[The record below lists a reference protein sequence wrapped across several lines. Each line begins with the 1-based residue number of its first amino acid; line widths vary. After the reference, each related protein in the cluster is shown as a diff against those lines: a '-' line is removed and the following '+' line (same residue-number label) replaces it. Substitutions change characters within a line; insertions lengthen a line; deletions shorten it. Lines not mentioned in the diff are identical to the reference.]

1 MAVKFFSFLAVV
13 FISLLLIGLILPGTW
28 EVERSLEMPAVPQQV
43 FAYVND
49 VSLWEAWTDWPE
61 AAAERFGPSTGVGAG
76 RSWNDPE
83 FGDGVFTI
91 VESVAGER
99 VRYRVEV
106 EDGSMITEGSIAPG
120 PARRRHR
127 RHPGDLARD
136 RRLRLE
142 SHPGIRGARHGAPAG
157 TGDGG
162 GAGTAA
168 RGEFALILRGR
179 AAQGVLPA
187 RARFR

>member
-28 EVERSLEMPAVPQQV
+28 AVERSLEMPAVPEQV

-49 VSLWEAWTDWPE
+49 VSLWDAWTDWPE
-61 AAAERFGPSTGVGAG
+61 AAGERIGPSRGVGAG
-76 RSWNDPE
+76 RSWDDPE

-106 EDGSMITEGSIAPG
+106 EDGAMITEGTIALDRLEDGTRVTWRETGDFGWNPILG
-120 PARRRHR
+120 YVAR
-127 RHPGDLARD
+127 AMD
-136 RRLRLE
+136 RLQGREMELGLERLRE
-142 SHPGIRGARHGAPAG
+142 ASTP
-157 TGDGG
+157 
-162 GAGTAA
+162 
-168 RGEFALILRGR
+168 
-179 AAQGVLPA
+179 
-187 RARFR
+187 

>member
-13 FISLLLIGLILPGTW
+13 FISLLAIGLILPGTW
-28 EVERSLEMPAVPQQV
+28 EVERSLEMPAVPEQV

-49 VSLWEAWTDWPE
+49 VSLWDAWTDWPE
-61 AAAERFGPSTGVGAG
+61 AAAERFGPPSGVGAG

-106 EDGSMITEGSIAPG
+106 EGGSMITEGTIA
-120 PARRRHR
+120 
-127 RHPGDLARD
+127 LARLDDGTRVTWRETGDFGWNPVLGYVARAMD
-136 RRLRLE
+136 RLQGREMEVGLERLRDA
-142 SHPGIRGARHGAPAG
+142 SSP
-157 TGDGG
+157 
-162 GAGTAA
+162 
-168 RGEFALILRGR
+168 
-179 AAQGVLPA
+179 
-187 RARFR
+187 